1 MFKFGH
7 LLGGKASR
15 RLDEE
20 NQDDPELEDDK
31 QPQGKTRG
39 RRVDDNP
46 DDPDNAPGA
55 VDDPEDLDTP
65 DKQGRKAKKGKARS
79 RRVDDDSDVGGE
91 DDDGDDHVDDPDDKQ
106 ARMDERTRCA
116 RIFGSPHAAGNPALA
131 ASLAFNTGMSSA
143 AAIQVMANTAPQ
155 VSAPSASR
163 RMNLD
168 ERMRAENLPKLK
180 QDTRQQGGLNALV
193 NQYQKLSGRGK

>member
-15 RLDEE
+15 RLDED
-20 NQDDPELEDDK
+20 NQDDPELEEDP

-39 RRVDDNP
+39 RRAEEPEDPNN
-46 DDPDNAPGA
+46 DPDAE
-55 VDDPEDLDTP
+55 DPEDP
-65 DKQGRKAKKGKARS
+65 DKQGRKAKKAKAQS
-79 RRVDDDSDVGGE
+79 RRADDDSDVDGE
-91 DDDGDDHVDDPDDKQ
+91 DDDGDDRVDDPDDKQ

-131 ASLAFNTGMSSA
+131 ASLAFNTGMSSS
-143 AAIQVMANTAPQ
+143 AAIPVMANTAPQ
-155 VSAPSASR
+155 VSAPSVPR
-163 RMNLD
+163 RMSLD

-180 QDTRQQGGLNALV
+180 QDTRQQGGLKSLV
-193 NQYQKLSGRGK
+193 NQYHKLSGRGK

>member
-15 RLDEE
+15 RLEE
-20 NQDDPELEDDK
+20 DNPDDPEMDDDK

-39 RRVDDNP
+39 RRADDNP
-46 DDPDNAPGA
+46 DDPDHDPDA
-55 VDDPEDLDTP
+55 VDEPEDPDDP

-79 RRVDDDSDVGGE
+79 RRADDNPDVDGE
-91 DDDGDDHVDDPDDKQ
+91 DDDGDDNVDDPADKQ

-116 RIFGSPHAAGNPALA
+116 RIFGSPHAAGNTALA

-155 VSAPSASR
+155 VSSPSPSR
-163 RMNLD
+163 RISLD

-180 QDTRQQGGLNALV
+180 QDTRQQGGINALV
-193 NQYQKLSGRGK
+193 SQYQKLSGRGK